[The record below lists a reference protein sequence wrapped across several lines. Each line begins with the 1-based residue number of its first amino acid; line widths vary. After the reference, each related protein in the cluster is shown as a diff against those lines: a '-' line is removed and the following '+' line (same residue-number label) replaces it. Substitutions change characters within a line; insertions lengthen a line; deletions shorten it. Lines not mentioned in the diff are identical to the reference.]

1 MILYIILAII
11 IIYLLFF
18 AFIKI
23 KFPFWSKQPVFH
35 YYNLFYWIYPPG
47 IISNLNVSNNFI
59 NFKNN
64 HIYTLENIPLIQLN
78 QYYNFIK
85 NYYYNHTSS
94 KYIPSKKYII
104 APLESNNLTSYII
117 IYYDEK
123 LLFQKSNTIVDYV
136 ISGAASIRGLNI
148 TINKQKY
155 STYYVDNLCIHP
167 NKRKTGISQ
176 QIIQTLQY
184 QIRNKEKNTN
194 FYLFKK
200 EGILNIMV
208 PLVSFKTY
216 QFKSVQNKIFLFTP
230 TRFKCGS
237 YHIIEITPS
246 LIHIFTDFIK
256 KHYYSFDCFIIPDIT
271 NINHLLHNDYLKI
284 YCVVQFDTI
293 LAIYIFKNTFVYEN
307 GDLIVECIASI
318 SNCTDEIIFLTGFNI
333 SLKKCSKKYKFKK
346 CRIDEIADNHII
358 IKHYQNNNKLFEY
371 TYPSAFYLYNYACHP
386 ISNQNC
392 FILY

>member
-94 KYIPSKKYII
+94 KYIPSQKYII

-123 LLFQKSNTIVDYV
+123 LLFKKSNTIVDYV

-246 LIHIFTDFIK
+246 LIHIFTDFENK
-256 KHYYSFDCFIIPDIT
+256 KPNF
-271 NINHLLHNDYLKI
+271 
-284 YCVVQFDTI
+284 
-293 LAIYIFKNTFVYEN
+293 
-307 GDLIVECIASI
+307 
-318 SNCTDEIIFLTGFNI
+318 
-333 SLKKCSKKYKFKK
+333 
-346 CRIDEIADNHII
+346 
-358 IKHYQNNNKLFEY
+358 
-371 TYPSAFYLYNYACHP
+371 PSYA
-386 ISNQNC
+386 
-392 FILY
+392 